1 MEKAVYSA
9 VLTPFNK
16 DLSIDKKL
24 FISHCEFLLKNNISL
39 APLGTTGE
47 ANSVSVSEKID
58 LIKTIGSS
66 DLPKEKIIIGTGN
79 TSFVDAA
86 LLTKTAVE
94 NKIYSVLLL
103 PPFYYKNVSD
113 EGVYQYYKE
122 IINTVKSKNL
132 RVFLYNI
139 PQVSGVTIS
148 IDLVNK
154 LKKEFSDTITGIKD
168 SSGNFEN
175 TKKYMEI
182 KNFIVYPGSEKFLY
196 DGLHIGCSGCISA
209 TTNVNIEAT
218 KLINS
223 FDKSDGESINKKIKA
238 VRDVF
243 EKYPVIAAL
252 KATKIKED
260 SNWSNIRP
268 PLVALSDQQ
277 KSNLAKDLKDINFS
291 YNMDG
296 KDAIFG

>member
-9 VLTPFNK
+9 ILTPFNK
-16 DLSIDKKL
+16 DLTIDKKL
-24 FISHCEFLLKNNISL
+24 FISHCESLLKNNISL

-47 ANSVSVSEKID
+47 ANSISISEKLD
-58 LIKTIGSS
+58 LIKTIANS
-66 DLPKEKIIIGTGN
+66 DFPKEKIIIGTGN

-86 LLTKTAVE
+86 LLTRTAVE

-122 IINTVKSKNL
+122 IINTVKSIKL

-148 IDLVNK
+148 IDLVNR
-154 LKKEFSDTITGIKD
+154 LKKEFSDIITGIKD

-175 TKKYMEI
+175 TKKYKEI

-209 TTNVNIEAT
+209 TTNVNIEAA

-223 FDKSDGESINKKIKA
+223 FDKSEGESINKKIKS

-243 EKYPVIAAL
+243 EKYPVIPAL

-277 KSNLAKDLKDINFS
+277 RSNLAKDLKDINFS
-291 YNMDG
+291 
-296 KDAIFG
+296 

>member
-16 DLSIDKKL
+16 DLTIDKKL
-24 FISHCEFLLKNNISL
+24 FISHCEFLLTNKINL

-47 ANSVSVSEKID
+47 ANSISISEKID
-58 LIKTIGSS
+58 LINTISKS
-66 DLPKEKIIIGTGN
+66 DIPKQKIIIGTGN
-79 TSFVDAA
+79 TSYVDAV

-113 EGVYQYYKE
+113 EGVYQYYKQ
-122 IINTVKSKNL
+122 IINGVNSNNL
-132 RVFLYNI
+132 KVFLYNI

-148 IDLVNK
+148 VDLINK
-154 LKKEFSDTITGIKD
+154 LKKEFSDIITGIKD
-168 SSGNFEN
+168 SSGNFDN
-175 TKKYMEI
+175 TKKYKEI
-182 KNFIVYPGSEKFLY
+182 KDFIVYPGSEKFLY

-209 TTNVNIEAT
+209 TTNVNLEAV
-218 KLINS
+218 KLINN
-223 FDKSDGESINKKIKA
+223 FNTTEGAQTNQKIKT

-252 KATKIKED
+252 KATKTKENN
-260 SNWSNIRP
+260 NWSNIRP

-277 KSNLAKDLKDINFS
+277 KSNLLKDLKVINFS
-291 YNMDG
+291 R
-296 KDAIFG
+296 

>member
-9 VLTPFNK
+9 VLTPFKK
-16 DLSIDKKL
+16 DLTIDTKL
-24 FISHCEFLLKNNISL
+24 FISHCEFLLKNNVSL

-58 LIKTIGSS
+58 LIKTIGNS

-113 EGVYQYYKE
+113 EGVYQYYKQ

-148 IDLVNK
+148 IDLVNR
-154 LKKEFSDTITGIKD
+154 LKKEFSDTVTGIKD

-175 TKKYMEI
+175 TKKYKEI

-291 YNMDG
+291 
-296 KDAIFG
+296 

>member
-9 VLTPFNK
+9 VLTPFNN
-16 DLSIDKKL
+16 DLTIDKKL

-47 ANSVSVSEKID
+47 ANSISISEKLD
-58 LIKTIGSS
+58 LIKTIANS

-122 IINTVKSKNL
+122 IINTVKSTNL
-132 RVFLYNI
+132 RIFLYNI

-148 IDLVNK
+148 IDLVNR

-175 TKKYMEI
+175 TKKYKEI

-209 TTNVNIEAT
+209 TTNVNIEAA

-223 FDKSDGESINKKIKA
+223 FDKSEGESINKKIKA

-243 EKYPVIAAL
+243 EKYPVIPAL

-268 PLVALSDQQ
+268 PLVALTEQQ
-277 KSNLAKDLKDINFS
+277 RSNLAKDLKDLNFS
-291 YNMDG
+291 
-296 KDAIFG
+296 

>member
-58 LIKTIGSS
+58 LIKIISSS

-79 TSFVDAA
+79 TSFVDAS

-113 EGVYQYYKE
+113 EGVYQYYKQ

-148 IDLVNK
+148 IDLVNR

-175 TKKYMEI
+175 TKKYKEI

-291 YNMDG
+291 
-296 KDAIFG
+296 

>member
-1 MEKAVYSA
+1 MQKAVYSA
-9 VLTPFNK
+9 VLTPFKK
-16 DLSIDKKL
+16 DLTIDTKL

-47 ANSVSVSEKID
+47 ANSISVSEKID
-58 LIKTIGSS
+58 LIKTLASS

-122 IINTVKSKNL
+122 IINKVKSKNL

-148 IDLVNK
+148 IDLVNR
-154 LKKEFSDTITGIKD
+154 LKKDFSVLITGIKD

-175 TKKYMEI
+175 TKKYKEI

-196 DGLHIGCSGCISA
+196 DGLHSGCSGCISA
-209 TTNVNIEAT
+209 TTNVNIEAA
-218 KLINS
+218 KLINT
-223 FDKSDGESINKKIKA
+223 FDKAEGQLINKKIKS

-268 PLVALSDQQ
+268 PFVALSDQQ
-277 KSNLAKDLKDINFS
+277 RSNLVKDLKDVNFS
-291 YNMDG
+291 
-296 KDAIFG
+296 

>member
-1 MEKAVYSA
+1 MKKSVYSA
-9 VLTPFNK
+9 VLTPFKK
-16 DLSIDKKL
+16 DFSIDTKL

-47 ANSVSVSEKID
+47 ANSISISEKIN
-58 LIKTIGSS
+58 LIKALANS

-79 TSFVDAA
+79 TSFVDAS
-86 LLTKTAVE
+86 LLTKVAVE
-94 NKIYSVLLL
+94 NRIYSVLLL

-122 IINTVKSKNL
+122 IISEVKSKNL
-132 RVFLYNI
+132 RIFLYNI

-148 IDLVNK
+148 IDLVNR
-154 LKKEFSDTITGIKD
+154 LKNEFSDIITGIKD

-175 TKKYMEI
+175 TKKYKEI

-196 DGLHIGCSGCISA
+196 DGLNIGCSGCISP
-209 TTNVNIEAT
+209 TTNVNIEAS
-218 KLINS
+218 KLISS
-223 FDKSDGESINKKIKA
+223 FDKPEGQVINKKIKA

-252 KATKIKED
+252 KASKIKEHI
-260 SNWSNIRP
+260 SWSSVRP

-277 KSNLAKDLKDINFS
+277 RLNLTKDLKDINFL
-291 YNMDG
+291 
-296 KDAIFG
+296 

>member
-9 VLTPFNK
+9 VLTPFKK
-16 DLSIDKKL
+16 DLTIATKL
-24 FISHCEFLLKNNISL
+24 FISHCEFLLKNNIRL

-47 ANSVSVSEKID
+47 ANSVSISEKVD
-58 LIKTIGSS
+58 LIKTIANS

-79 TSFVDAA
+79 TSFVDAT

-122 IINTVKSKNL
+122 IINTVKSMNL
-132 RVFLYNI
+132 RIFLYNI

-148 IDLVNK
+148 IDLVNR
-154 LKKEFSDTITGIKD
+154 LKKEFTDTITGIKD

-175 TKKYMEI
+175 TKKYKEI

-209 TTNVNIEAT
+209 TTNVNIEAA

-223 FDKSDGESINKKIKA
+223 FDKSEGESINKKIKS

-243 EKYPVIAAL
+243 EKYPVIPAL
-252 KATKIKED
+252 KATKIKEN

-277 KSNLAKDLKDINFS
+277 RSNLAKDLKDINFS
-291 YNMDG
+291 
-296 KDAIFG
+296 

>member
-9 VLTPFNK
+9 VLTPFKK
-16 DLSIDKKL
+16 DLTIDTKL

-47 ANSVSVSEKID
+47 ANSISVYEKID
-58 LIKTIGSS
+58 LIKTLASS

-122 IINTVKSKNL
+122 IINKVKSKNL

-148 IDLVNK
+148 IDLVNR
-154 LKKEFSDTITGIKD
+154 LKKDFSDLITGIKD

-175 TKKYMEI
+175 TKKYKEI

-196 DGLHIGCSGCISA
+196 DGLHSGCSGCISA
-209 TTNVNIEAT
+209 TTNVNIEAA
-218 KLINS
+218 KLINT
-223 FDKSDGESINKKIKA
+223 FDKAEGQLINKKIKS

-277 KSNLAKDLKDINFS
+277 RSSLVKDLKDVNFL
-291 YNMDG
+291 
-296 KDAIFG
+296 

>member
-9 VLTPFNK
+9 VLTPYKK
-16 DLSIDKKL
+16 DLSIDTKL

-47 ANSVSVSEKID
+47 ANSISVSEKIH

-94 NKIYSVLLL
+94 NKVFSVLLL

-113 EGVYQYYKE
+113 EGVYQYYKQ

-148 IDLVNK
+148 IDLVNR

-175 TKKYMEI
+175 TKKYKEI

-223 FDKSDGESINKKIKA
+223 FDKSEGESINKKIKA

-291 YNMDG
+291 
-296 KDAIFG
+296 

>member
-1 MEKAVYSA
+1 MQKAVYSA
-9 VLTPFNK
+9 VLTPFKK
-16 DLSIDKKL
+16 DLTIDTKL

-47 ANSVSVSEKID
+47 ANSVSISEKVD
-58 LIKTIGSS
+58 LIKTIANS

-122 IINTVKSKNL
+122 VINAVKSKNL

-148 IDLVNK
+148 IDLVNR

-168 SSGNFEN
+168 SSGNLEN
-175 TKKYMEI
+175 TKKYKEI

-209 TTNVNIEAT
+209 TTNVNVEAA

-223 FDKSDGESINKKIKA
+223 FDKSEGESINKKIKA

-243 EKYPVIAAL
+243 EKYPVIPAL

-268 PLVALSDQQ
+268 PLVALTEQQ
-277 KSNLAKDLKDINFS
+277 RSNLTKDLKDLNFS
-291 YNMDG
+291 
-296 KDAIFG
+296 

>member
-1 MEKAVYSA
+1 MIY
-9 VLTPFNK
+9 
-16 DLSIDKKL
+16 
-24 FISHCEFLLKNNISL
+24 
-39 APLGTTGE
+39 
-47 ANSVSVSEKID
+47 
-58 LIKTIGSS
+58 LIKTIANSY
-66 DLPKEKIIIGTGN
+66 LPKEKTIIGTGN
-79 TSFVDAA
+79 TSFIDAA

-122 IINTVKSKNL
+122 IINTVKSANL
-132 RVFLYNI
+132 RIFLYNI

-148 IDLVNK
+148 LDLVNR

-175 TKKYMEI
+175 TKKYKEI

-209 TTNVNIEAT
+209 TTNVNIEAA

-223 FDKSDGESINKKIKA
+223 FDKSEGELINKKIKA

-243 EKYPVIAAL
+243 EKYPVIPAL

-277 KSNLAKDLKDINFS
+277 RSNLAKDLKDINFS
-291 YNMDG
+291 
-296 KDAIFG
+296 

>member
-9 VLTPFNK
+9 VLTPFKK
-16 DLSIDKKL
+16 DLTIDTKL

-47 ANSVSVSEKID
+47 ANSISISEKLD
-58 LIKTIGSS
+58 LIKTIANS

-122 IINTVKSKNL
+122 IINAVKSKNL
-132 RVFLYNI
+132 RIFLYNI

-148 IDLVNK
+148 IDLVNR

-175 TKKYMEI
+175 TKKYKEI

-196 DGLHIGCSGCISA
+196 DGLNIGCSGCISA
-209 TTNVNIEAT
+209 TTNVNIEAA

-223 FDKSDGESINKKIKA
+223 FDKSEGESINKKIKS

-243 EKYPVIAAL
+243 EKYPVIPAL

-277 KSNLAKDLKDINFS
+277 RSNLAKDLKDINFS
-291 YNMDG
+291 
-296 KDAIFG
+296 

>member
-9 VLTPFNK
+9 ILTPFNK
-16 DLSIDKKL
+16 DLTIDKKL

-47 ANSVSVSEKID
+47 ANSISISEKLD
-58 LIKTIGSS
+58 LIKTIANS
-66 DLPKEKIIIGTGN
+66 DFPKEKIIIGTGN

-86 LLTKTAVE
+86 LLTRTAVE

-122 IINTVKSKNL
+122 IINTVKSIKL

-148 IDLVNK
+148 IDLVNR

-175 TKKYMEI
+175 TKKYKEI

-209 TTNVNIEAT
+209 TTNVNIEAA

-223 FDKSDGESINKKIKA
+223 FDKSEGESINKKIKS

-243 EKYPVIAAL
+243 EKYPVIPAL
-252 KATKIKED
+252 KATKIKGD

-268 PLVALSDQQ
+268 PLVALTDQQ
-277 KSNLAKDLKDINFS
+277 RSNLAKDLKDINFS
-291 YNMDG
+291 
-296 KDAIFG
+296 

>member
-9 VLTPFNK
+9 VLTPFKK
-16 DLSIDKKL
+16 DLTIDTKL

-47 ANSVSVSEKID
+47 ANSVSISEKID
-58 LIKTIGSS
+58 LIKTIANS

-122 IINTVKSKNL
+122 IINAVKSTNL
-132 RVFLYNI
+132 RIFLYNI

-148 IDLVNK
+148 IDLVNR

-175 TKKYMEI
+175 TKKYKEI

-196 DGLHIGCSGCISA
+196 DGLHNGCSGCISA
-209 TTNVNIEAT
+209 TTNVNIEAA

-223 FDKSDGESINKKIKA
+223 FDKSEGESINKKIKA

-243 EKYPVIAAL
+243 EKYPVIPAL

-268 PLVALSDQQ
+268 PLVALTEQQ
-277 KSNLAKDLKDINFS
+277 RSNLAKDLKDLNFS
-291 YNMDG
+291 
-296 KDAIFG
+296 

>member
-9 VLTPFNK
+9 VLTHFKK
-16 DLSIDKKL
+16 DLTIDTKL

-47 ANSVSVSEKID
+47 ANSISISEKLD
-58 LIKTIGSS
+58 LIKTIANS

-122 IINTVKSKNL
+122 IINTVKSTSL
-132 RVFLYNI
+132 RIFLYNI

-148 IDLVNK
+148 IDLVNR

-175 TKKYMEI
+175 TKKYKEI

-196 DGLHIGCSGCISA
+196 DGLNIGCSGCISA
-209 TTNVNIEAT
+209 TTNVNIEAA

-223 FDKSDGESINKKIKA
+223 FDKSEGESINKKIKS

-243 EKYPVIAAL
+243 EKYPVIPAL

-277 KSNLAKDLKDINFS
+277 RSNLAKDLKDINFS
-291 YNMDG
+291 
-296 KDAIFG
+296 

>member
-9 VLTPFNK
+9 VLTPFKK
-16 DLSIDKKL
+16 DLTIDTKL

-47 ANSVSVSEKID
+47 ANSVSISEKVD
-58 LIKTIGSS
+58 LIKTIANS

-122 IINTVKSKNL
+122 IINAVKSTNL
-132 RVFLYNI
+132 RIFLYNI

-148 IDLVNK
+148 IDLVNR

-175 TKKYMEI
+175 TKKYKEI

-196 DGLHIGCSGCISA
+196 DGLHNGCSGCISA
-209 TTNVNIEAT
+209 TTNVNIEAA

-223 FDKSDGESINKKIKA
+223 FDKSEGESINKKIKA

-243 EKYPVIAAL
+243 EKYPVIPAL

-268 PLVALSDQQ
+268 PLVALTEQQ
-277 KSNLAKDLKDINFS
+277 RSNLAKDLKDLNFS
-291 YNMDG
+291 
-296 KDAIFG
+296 

>member
-9 VLTPFNK
+9 VLTPFKKN
-16 DLSIDKKL
+16 LTIDTKL

-47 ANSVSVSEKID
+47 ANSISISEKLD
-58 LIKTIGSS
+58 LIKTIANS

-79 TSFVDAA
+79 TSFIDAA

-122 IINTVKSKNL
+122 IINTVKSTNL
-132 RVFLYNI
+132 RIFLYNI

-148 IDLVNK
+148 IDLVNR

-175 TKKYMEI
+175 TKKYKEI

-196 DGLHIGCSGCISA
+196 DGLNIGCSGCISA
-209 TTNVNIEAT
+209 TTNVNIEAA

-223 FDKSDGESINKKIKA
+223 FDKSEEESINKKIKS

-243 EKYPVIAAL
+243 EKYPVISAL
-252 KATKIKED
+252 KATKITED

-277 KSNLAKDLKDINFS
+277 RSNLAKDLKDINFS
-291 YNMDG
+291 
-296 KDAIFG
+296 

>member
-1 MEKAVYSA
+1 M
-9 VLTPFNK
+9 
-16 DLSIDKKL
+16 
-24 FISHCEFLLKNNISL
+24 
-39 APLGTTGE
+39 
-47 ANSVSVSEKID
+47 
-58 LIKTIGSS
+58 
-66 DLPKEKIIIGTGN
+66 PKEKIIIGTGN

-122 IINTVKSKNL
+122 IINTTKSKNL

-148 IDLVNK
+148 IDLVNR

-175 TKKYMEI
+175 TKKYKEI

-291 YNMDG
+291 
-296 KDAIFG
+296 

>member
-1 MEKAVYSA
+1 MEKVVYSA
-9 VLTPFNK
+9 VLTPFKK
-16 DLSIDKKL
+16 DLTIDTKL

-47 ANSVSVSEKID
+47 ANSISISEKLD
-58 LIKTIGSS
+58 LIKTITNS

-122 IINTVKSKNL
+122 IINAVKSTNL
-132 RVFLYNI
+132 RIFLYNI

-148 IDLVNK
+148 IDLVNR
-154 LKKEFSDTITGIKD
+154 LKKEFSDTIKGIKD

-175 TKKYMEI
+175 TKKYKEI
-182 KNFIVYPGSEKFLY
+182 ENFIVYPGSEKFLY

-209 TTNVNIEAT
+209 TTNVNIEAA

-223 FDKSDGESINKKIKA
+223 FDKSEGESINKKIKS

-243 EKYPVIAAL
+243 EKYPVIPSL

-268 PLVALSDQQ
+268 PLVALTDQQ
-277 KSNLAKDLKDINFS
+277 RSNLAKDLKDINFS
-291 YNMDG
+291 
-296 KDAIFG
+296 

>member
-9 VLTPFNK
+9 VLTPFKKN
-16 DLSIDKKL
+16 LTIDTKL

-47 ANSVSVSEKID
+47 ANSISISEKLD
-58 LIKTIGSS
+58 LIKTIANS

-79 TSFVDAA
+79 TSFADAA

-122 IINTVKSKNL
+122 IINTVKSINL
-132 RVFLYNI
+132 RIFLYNI

-148 IDLVNK
+148 IDLVNR

-175 TKKYMEI
+175 TKKYKEI

-196 DGLHIGCSGCISA
+196 DGLHIG
-209 TTNVNIEAT
+209 
-218 KLINS
+218 
-223 FDKSDGESINKKIKA
+223 
-238 VRDVF
+238 
-243 EKYPVIAAL
+243 
-252 KATKIKED
+252 
-260 SNWSNIRP
+260 
-268 PLVALSDQQ
+268 
-277 KSNLAKDLKDINFS
+277 
-291 YNMDG
+291 
-296 KDAIFG
+296 

>member
-16 DLSIDKKL
+16 DLTIDKKL
-24 FISHCEFLLKNNISL
+24 FISHCEFLIKNKISL

-47 ANSVSVSEKID
+47 ANSISISEKID
-58 LIKTIGSS
+58 LINTIAKS

-122 IINTVKSKNL
+122 IINEVKSKNL
-132 RVFLYNI
+132 KVFLYNI

-148 IDLVNK
+148 IDLVNR
-154 LKKEFSDTITGIKD
+154 LKKEFSDIITGIKD
-168 SSGNFEN
+168 SAGNFEN
-175 TKKYMEI
+175 TKKYKEI

-196 DGLHIGCSGCISA
+196 DGLQIGCSGCISA
-209 TTNVNIEAT
+209 TTNVNIEAV
-218 KLINS
+218 KLITN
-223 FDKSDGESINKKIKA
+223 FNTEEGKQTNQKIKT

-243 EKYPVIAAL
+243 EKYPVIPAL

-260 SNWSNIRP
+260 NNWSNIRP
-268 PLVALSDQQ
+268 PLVALGDQQ
-277 KSNLAKDLKDINFS
+277 KSNLLKDLKDINFL
-291 YNMDG
+291 
-296 KDAIFG
+296 

>member
-1 MEKAVYSA
+1 MQKAVYSA
-9 VLTPFNK
+9 VLTPFKK
-16 DLSIDKKL
+16 DLTIDTKL
-24 FISHCEFLLKNNISL
+24 FISHCEFLLNNNISL

-47 ANSVSVSEKID
+47 ANSISVSEKMD
-58 LIKTIGSS
+58 LIKTLANS

-122 IINTVKSKNL
+122 IINIVKSKNL

-139 PQVSGVTIS
+139 PQVSGVAIS
-148 IDLVNK
+148 IDLVNR

-175 TKKYMEI
+175 TKKY
-182 KNFIVYPGSEKFLY
+182 K
-196 DGLHIGCSGCISA
+196 
-209 TTNVNIEAT
+209 
-218 KLINS
+218 
-223 FDKSDGESINKKIKA
+223 
-238 VRDVF
+238 
-243 EKYPVIAAL
+243 
-252 KATKIKED
+252 
-260 SNWSNIRP
+260 
-268 PLVALSDQQ
+268 
-277 KSNLAKDLKDINFS
+277 
-291 YNMDG
+291 
-296 KDAIFG
+296 

>member
-9 VLTPFNK
+9 VLTPFKK
-16 DLSIDKKL
+16 DLTIDTKL

-47 ANSVSVSEKID
+47 ANSISVYEKID
-58 LIKTIGSS
+58 LIKTLASS

-122 IINTVKSKNL
+122 IINKVKSKNL

-148 IDLVNK
+148 IDLVNR
-154 LKKEFSDTITGIKD
+154 LKKDFSDLITGIKD

-175 TKKYMEI
+175 TKKYKEI
-182 KNFIVYPGSEKFLY
+182 KIFIVYTGSEKFLY

-209 TTNVNIEAT
+209 TTNVNIEAA

-223 FDKSDGESINKKIKA
+223 FDKSEGVSINKNIKA
-238 VRDVF
+238 VRDIF

-268 PLVALSDQQ
+268 PLVALSNQQ
-277 KSNLAKDLKDINFS
+277 RSNLAKDLKDINFS
-291 YNMDG
+291 
-296 KDAIFG
+296 

>member
-113 EGVYQYYKE
+113 EGVYQYYKQ

-148 IDLVNK
+148 IDLVNR

-175 TKKYMEI
+175 TKKYKEI
-182 KNFIVYPGSEKFLY
+182 KNFVVYPGSEKFLY

-209 TTNVNIEAT
+209 TTNVNIEAA

-223 FDKSDGESINKKIKA
+223 FDKSEEESINKRIKA
-238 VRDVF
+238 VRDIF

-291 YNMDG
+291 
-296 KDAIFG
+296 

>member
-9 VLTPFNK
+9 VLTPFKK
-16 DLSIDKKL
+16 DLTIDTKL

-47 ANSVSVSEKID
+47 ANSISISEKLD
-58 LIKTIGSS
+58 LIKTIANS

-122 IINTVKSKNL
+122 IINTVKSTNL
-132 RVFLYNI
+132 RIFLYNI

-154 LKKEFSDTITGIKD
+154 LKKEFSETIAGIKD

-175 TKKYMEI
+175 TKKYKEI

-209 TTNVNIEAT
+209 TTNVNIEAA

-223 FDKSDGESINKKIKA
+223 FDKSEGESINKKIKS
-238 VRDVF
+238 VRDIF
-243 EKYPVIAAL
+243 EKYPVIPAL
-252 KATKIKED
+252 KAIKIKED

-277 KSNLAKDLKDINFS
+277 RSNLAKDLKDINFS
-291 YNMDG
+291 
-296 KDAIFG
+296 

>member
-1 MEKAVYSA
+1 MQKAVYSA
-9 VLTPFNK
+9 VLTPFKK
-16 DLSIDKKL
+16 DLTIDTKL
-24 FISHCEFLLKNNISL
+24 FISHCEFLLNNNISL

-47 ANSVSVSEKID
+47 ANSISVSEKMN
-58 LIKTIGSS
+58 LIKTLANS
-66 DLPKEKIIIGTGN
+66 DLPKEKMIIGTGN

-122 IINTVKSKNL
+122 IINIVKSKNL

-148 IDLVNK
+148 IDLVNR
-154 LKKEFSDTITGIKD
+154 LKKEFSETITGMKD

-175 TKKYMEI
+175 TKKYKEI

-209 TTNVNIEAT
+209 TTNVNIEAA

-223 FDKSDGESINKKIKA
+223 FDKSEGKSINKNIKA
-238 VRDVF
+238 VRDIF

-277 KSNLAKDLKDINFS
+277 RSNLAKDLKDINFS
-291 YNMDG
+291 
-296 KDAIFG
+296 

>member
-47 ANSVSVSEKID
+47 ANSVSISEKID
-58 LIKTIGSS
+58 LIKTISSS
-66 DLPKEKIIIGTGN
+66 DLPKEEIIIGTGN
-79 TSFVDAA
+79 TSFIDAA

-113 EGVYQYYKE
+113 EGVYQYYKQ
-122 IINTVKSKNL
+122 IINTVKSKKL

-148 IDLVNK
+148 IDLVNR

-175 TKKYMEI
+175 TKKYKEI

-291 YNMDG
+291 
-296 KDAIFG
+296 

>member
-9 VLTPFNK
+9 VLTPFKK
-16 DLSIDKKL
+16 DLTIDTKL

-47 ANSVSVSEKID
+47 ANSISISEKLD
-58 LIKTIGSS
+58 LIKTIANS

-79 TSFVDAA
+79 ASFVDAA

-113 EGVYQYYKE
+113 EGVYHYYKE
-122 IINTVKSKNL
+122 IINIVKSINL
-132 RVFLYNI
+132 RIFLYNI

-148 IDLVNK
+148 IDLVNR
-154 LKKEFSDTITGIKD
+154 LKKEFSETITGIKD

-175 TKKYMEI
+175 TKEYKEI

-209 TTNVNIEAT
+209 TTNVNIEAA

-223 FDKSDGESINKKIKA
+223 FNKSEGESINKKIKS

-243 EKYPVIAAL
+243 EKYPVIPAL

-277 KSNLAKDLKDINFS
+277 RSNLAKDLKDINFS
-291 YNMDG
+291 
-296 KDAIFG
+296 

>member
-9 VLTPFNK
+9 VLTPFKK
-16 DLSIDKKL
+16 DLTIDTKL

-47 ANSVSVSEKID
+47 ANSVSISEKVD
-58 LIKTIGSS
+58 LIKTIANS

-122 IINTVKSKNL
+122 IINTVKSTNL
-132 RVFLYNI
+132 RIFLYNI

-148 IDLVNK
+148 IDLVNR

-175 TKKYMEI
+175 TKKYKEI

-196 DGLHIGCSGCISA
+196 DGLQIGCSGCISA
-209 TTNVNIEAT
+209 TTNVNIEAA

-223 FDKSDGESINKKIKA
+223 FDKSEGESINKKIKA

-243 EKYPVIAAL
+243 EKYPVIPAL

-277 KSNLAKDLKDINFS
+277 RSNLAKDLKDINFS
-291 YNMDG
+291 
-296 KDAIFG
+296 

>member
-1 MEKAVYSA
+1 MQKAVYSA
-9 VLTPFNK
+9 VLTPFKK
-16 DLSIDKKL
+16 DLTIDTKL
-24 FISHCEFLLKNNISL
+24 FISHCEFLLKNKINL

-47 ANSVSVSEKID
+47 ANSISVSEKID
-58 LIKTIGSS
+58 LIKTLANS

-94 NKIYSVLLL
+94 NRIYSVLLL

-122 IINTVKSKNL
+122 IINIVKSKNL

-148 IDLVNK
+148 IDLVNR
-154 LKKEFSDTITGIKD
+154 LKKEFSDLITGIKD

-175 TKKYMEI
+175 TKKYKEI

-209 TTNVNIEAT
+209 TTNVNIEAA
-218 KLINS
+218 KLINT
-223 FDKSDGESINKKIKA
+223 FDKTEGESINKKIKA

-252 KATKIKED
+252 KATKVNED
-260 SNWSNIRP
+260 TNWSNIRP
-268 PLVALSDQQ
+268 PLVALNDQQ
-277 KSNLAKDLKDINFS
+277 RSNLVRDLKDVNFS
-291 YNMDG
+291 
-296 KDAIFG
+296 